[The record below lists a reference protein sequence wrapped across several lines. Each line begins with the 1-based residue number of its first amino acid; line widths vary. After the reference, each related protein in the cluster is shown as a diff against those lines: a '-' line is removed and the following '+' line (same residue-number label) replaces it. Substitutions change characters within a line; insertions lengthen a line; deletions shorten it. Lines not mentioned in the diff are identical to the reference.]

1 MVRYDTRLDIDSNQS
16 NYDFFFR
23 DGLGNGLMDE
33 KEFRTWITRIQAL
46 RDETSSSPSTSK
58 AMTQSE
64 IDDDASQDLIAAF
77 R

>member
-1 MVRYDTRLDIDSNQS
+1 
-16 NYDFFFR
+16 
-23 DGLGNGLMDE
+23 MDE

-64 IDDDASQDLIAAF
+64 IDDDVSQDLVAAF
-77 R
+77 RYAKLTKNERRFMARSFRN